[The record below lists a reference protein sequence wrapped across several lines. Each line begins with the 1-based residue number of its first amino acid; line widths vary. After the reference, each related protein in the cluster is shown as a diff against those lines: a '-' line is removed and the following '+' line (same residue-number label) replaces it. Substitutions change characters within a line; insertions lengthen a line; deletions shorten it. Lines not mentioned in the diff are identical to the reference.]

1 MKKILLVCS
10 LVAAVAGMSSCSLRM
25 ASSTT
30 KPVTSALNSY
40 TQADLEISDQ
50 KISYTYVPNKRDRKK
65 GLDHCLTNDTAYALK
80 ENGAADILVERQYE
94 AIVKYRWF
102 GLVRKIKSVTV
113 TGYPGTYKNF
123 RQVDPVTSEE

>member
-1 MKKILLVCS
+1 
-10 LVAAVAGMSSCSLRM
+10 MSSCSLRM

-65 GLDHCLTNDTAYALK
+65 GLDHCLTNATAYALK

>member
-10 LVAAVAGMSSCSLRM
+10 LVAAVVGMSSCSLRI

-30 KPVTSALNSY
+30 KPVNSSLNSY

-65 GLDHCLTNDTAYALK
+65 GMNHCLSNATAAALK
-80 ENGAADILVERQYE
+80 ENGNADVLVERQYQ
-94 AIVKYRWF
+94 AVVKYKLF
-102 GLVRKIKSVTV
+102 GLIRKIKTVTV

-123 RQVDPVTSEE
+123 RQVESVTSEE